1 MSSVDPQAGA
11 TLLHSV
17 VKGTHLG
24 SSWGGGISLYEFCSE
39 VWRHL
44 SPVTTSATAASI
56 TTTMACLLG
65 KKQAVIVAIGTDPVQ
80 DQCSVVQ
87 RFQLVS
93 SQAAPPMLGSS
104 VKGDVQLPR
113 ISADDCCSQVELWT
127 QPQHHVWSAAKSRSR
142 NPNWKGQLLEVLVQA
157 RR

>member
-11 TLLHSV
+11 PSLHSV

-24 SSWGGGISLYEFCSE
+24 SSWGREMSLYEFYSE
-39 VWRHL
+39 IWCHL

-65 KKQAVIVAIGTDPVQ
+65 KKQAVIVAIGADPVQ

-93 SQAAPPMLGSS
+93 SQVAAAMLGSP
-104 VKGDVQLPR
+104 VKGDVVLPR
-113 ISADDCCSQVELWT
+113 VSC
-127 QPQHHVWSAAKSRSR
+127 
-142 NPNWKGQLLEVLVQA
+142 
-157 RR
+157 